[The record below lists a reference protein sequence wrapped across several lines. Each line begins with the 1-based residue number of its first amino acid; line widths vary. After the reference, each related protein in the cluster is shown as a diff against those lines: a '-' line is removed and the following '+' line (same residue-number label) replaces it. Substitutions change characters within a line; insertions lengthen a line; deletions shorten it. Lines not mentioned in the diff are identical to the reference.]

1 MNVPPDERALIEL
14 LEAAS
19 LKDARR
25 AVTALER
32 DGYEWTPLGG
42 KEGNFGLVNIG
53 SDPGFAFVERITN
66 ALDAVIDEA
75 ARHAPATLV
84 AELDSPRAAV
94 AALFAIPE
102 GRIVHCSAEQQT
114 ELAGAVIVRIGD
126 GSSVARP
133 VLDVRDRGTGI
144 TPDAMPA
151 TILNLAG
158 SNKIGKPYLA
168 GAYGQGGSTTFAF
181 SPDGTVLASATDDSS
196 VGVTFVRFRELD
208 ARTNKNGR
216 YEYLVRPAGRGVG
229 RLTRSAVAFERGTL
243 VRHFDY
249 DLERYR
255 GDARLPEH
263 SVLALVRTALFDPVL
278 PLTIAEGRTRFRRD
292 PSMPGS
298 VVYAGRFADFQRG
311 GAALEYAQSVA
322 IPLEPRGADNVAGA
336 HYWVL
341 SEPNALLHPDPRQPI
356 VMTNF
361 GQTHG
366 TEERRIIVDLLRL
379 PYLKNELVIQI
390 ELDGLNAA
398 VRRDLLSTT
407 RDRLK
412 RGARYTA
419 LIDAIVEALGDDP
432 QLQAANT
439 RRRLQLLDR
448 QQKSDY
454 TKLRRRF
461 AELIEKFAPGDEA
474 AAKRGAG
481 NGSVAASGGSSD
493 DSPTIAAD
501 PLPTLAHP
509 TFLRIVRGDE
519 PLALK
524 RGRRSIVWV
533 ESDAPDGYLSL
544 HENARL
550 VVVDPTLTNVTFVRA
565 SDFRGGR
572 ARLTVRTAVPTG
584 TIGELAVRLA
594 DAEGRVFTDT
604 APYAV
609 VEPPAPEA
617 ATDDGKSRLR
627 VPNIYEVYASDW
639 PRHEFTDASV
649 GRAYESADDYSIAV
663 NMDNRHVRR
672 LLTTVDYQAA
682 GIARVRSSYLV
693 QTAFYLFL
701 QHEGRRHDPPIDDDA
716 LEAYQQRELDRVAQ
730 IVVTSI
736 AAVERIDSAALLD
749 IDA

>member
-1 MNVPPDERALIEL
+1 VKAPPDQRALLEL
-14 LEAAS
+14 LEAYS
-19 LKDARR
+19 MKDARR
-25 AVTALER
+25 AVAALER

-42 KEGNFGLVNIG
+42 TEGNFGLVNIG

-75 ARHAPATLV
+75 ARHAPAALV

-94 AALFAIPE
+94 AALFDIPE
-102 GRIVHCSAEQQT
+102 GRVVHCSAEAQT
-114 ELAGAVIVRIGD
+114 KLAGAVTVRISD

-133 VLDVRDRGTGI
+133 LLDVSDRGTGI
-144 TPDAMPA
+144 APDAMPA

-158 SNKIGKPYLA
+158 SNKIAKPYLA

-181 SPDGTVLASATDDSS
+181 SPDGTVIASATADSE

-216 YEYLVRPAGRGVG
+216 YEYLVRPGARGVG
-229 RLTRSAVAFERGTL
+229 RLTRAAVAFERGTL

-255 GDARLPEH
+255 GDARLPEQ
-263 SVLALVRTALFDPVL
+263 SILALVRTALFDPVL
-278 PLTIAEGRTRFRRD
+278 PFTIVEARTRFRRD
-292 PSMPGS
+292 PQAPPA
-298 VVYAGRFADFQRG
+298 VVYAGRFADLQRA

-322 IPLEPRGADNVAGA
+322 IPLEPRGADNIAAA

-341 SEPNALLHPDPRQPI
+341 AEPSALLHPDPRQPV

-366 TEERRIIVDLLRL
+366 TEERRVIVDLLRL

-390 ELDGLNAA
+390 ELDGLSAT
-398 VRRDLLSTT
+398 VRRELLSTT

-419 LIDAIVEALGDDP
+419 LIDAIVDALGDDP

-439 RRRLQLLDR
+439 RRRLQLLER

-481 NGSVAASGGSSD
+481 NGAVTAAGGASESGPD
-493 DSPTIAAD
+493 AAGN

-509 TFLRIVRGDE
+509 TFLRIARGDE
-519 PLALK
+519 PLAL
-524 RGRRSIVWV
+524 RRSRRSIVRV

-550 VVVDPTLTNVTFVRA
+550 VVVDPTLTSIAFVRA

-572 ARLTVRTAVPTG
+572 ARLTVRTALPAG
-584 TIGELAVRLA
+584 SCGELAVRLA
-594 DAEGRVFTDT
+594 DAEGRVFADT

-609 VEPPAPEA
+609 VDPPAPEPA
-617 ATDDGKSRLR
+617 ADDGKSRLR
-627 VPNIYEVYASDW
+627 VPNIYEVYSADW
-639 PRHEFTDASV
+639 LRHEFTDASV
-649 GRAYESADDYSIAV
+649 GRAYESTDDYSIAV

-672 LLTTVDYQAA
+672 LLTTIDYQAA
-682 GIARVRSSYLV
+682 GITRVRSSYLV

-701 QHEGRRHDPPIDDDA
+701 QHEGRRHDPAIDDAA

-730 IVVTSI
+730 TIVSSI
-736 AAVERIDSAALLD
+736 AAVERIDSAALLE